1 MRRVRSY
8 RPSAALV
15 VALLALFFSVGG
27 AGYANQVIHLI
38 DGHQIKKGTIDA
50 NRLTERAR
58 AALKGVMGPR
68 GQQGPPGPSTGPAGG
83 DLSGSYPNPRIAAG
97 AVTATTLAPPEPL
110 HIVGA
115 VGEPPFQNGFGP
127 GVGGVAVPSFYKDPY
142 GVVHLAGRPEGPS
155 AGVVFTLPQGY
166 RPPGTVSFAVT
177 DHSVTNQNIT
187 IAASGD
193 VTSTSTGPFLDGISF
208 RASA

>member
-1 MRRVRSY
+1 MRGVRSY

-83 DLSGSYPNPRIAAG
+83 DLSSAHGARSRRAGPVGTFGSWDG
-97 AVTATTLAPPEPL
+97 TLADE
-110 HIVGA
+110 A
-115 VGEPPFQNGFGP
+115 
-127 GVGGVAVPSFYKDPY
+127 
-142 GVVHLAGRPEGPS
+142 
-155 AGVVFTLPQGY
+155 
-166 RPPGTVSFAVT
+166 
-177 DHSVTNQNIT
+177 
-187 IAASGD
+187 
-193 VTSTSTGPFLDGISF
+193 
-208 RASA
+208 